1 MNSKII
7 GTGSYLPEAVRT
19 NDDLEKMV
27 DTSDEWITARTG
39 IKERRIANEQ
49 ETIAFMGKEAGVKAL
64 QAANLTAEDLDMII
78 VGTTSNQ
85 HAFPSAACEVQN
97 LLGIYNIPAFDV
109 SAACAGFTFALS
121 IADNFIKT
129 GSVKNIL
136 VIGADA
142 LANACDPTDRST
154 IILFGDGAGAAVL
167 TATTE
172 EGILSTHINS
182 DGRFGDL
189 LKLPYAQRGNA
200 DTINDA
206 YLTMAG
212 NDVFKVAVKKLSQVV
227 VDTLAAN
234 NIEKEEL
241 DWLVPHQANKRIISA
256 TAKKLRIPMEHV
268 IVTLDKHGNTS
279 AASVPLALDEG
290 VRSGKIKPGHLVL
303 LEAFGGGFTWGS
315 ALVRM

>member
-27 DTSDEWITARTG
+27 DTSDEWITTRTG
-39 IKERRIANEQ
+39 IKERRIANSQ
-49 ETIAFMGKEAGVKAL
+49 ETIAFMGKEAGLKAL
-64 QAANLTAEDLDMII
+64 QAANLSADDLDLII
-78 VGTTSNQ
+78 VGTTSN
-85 HAFPSAACEVQN
+85 HNAFPSAACEVQN
-97 LLGIYNIPAFDV
+97 LLGIHNIPAFDV
-109 SAACAGFTFALS
+109 SAACAGFTYALS
-121 IADNFIKT
+121 VADNFIKA
-129 GSVKNIL
+129 GSAKNVL
-136 VIGADA
+136 VIGADT
-142 LANACDPTDRST
+142 LANTCDPSDRST
-154 IILFGDGAGAAVL
+154 IILFGDGAGAAVVS
-167 TATTE
+167 ATEE

-189 LKLPYAQRGNA
+189 LKLPNAQRGNA
-200 DTINDA
+200 ETVDDA
-206 YLTMAG
+206 YMVMAG

-234 NIEKEEL
+234 NIAKEQL
-241 DWLVPHQANKRIISA
+241 DWLVPHQANMRIIAA
-256 TAKKLRIPMEHV
+256 TAKKLAMPMEQV

-290 VRSGKIKPGHLVL
+290 VRSGKIKPGQLVL

>member
-27 DTSDEWITARTG
+27 DTSDEWITTRTG
-39 IKERRIANEQ
+39 IKERRIANSQ
-49 ETIAFMGKEAGVKAL
+49 ETIAFMGKEAGLKAL
-64 QAANLTAEDLDMII
+64 QAANLSASDLDLII
-78 VGTTSNQ
+78 VGTTSN
-85 HAFPSAACEVQN
+85 HNAFPSAACEVQS

-109 SAACAGFTFALS
+109 SAACAGFTYALS
-121 IADNFIKT
+121 VADNFIKA
-129 GSVKNIL
+129 GSAKNVL
-136 VIGADA
+136 VIGADT
-142 LANACDPTDRST
+142 LANTCDPSDRST
-154 IILFGDGAGAAVL
+154 IILFGDGAGAAVV
-167 TATTE
+167 TATEE

-189 LKLPYAQRGNA
+189 LKLPNAQRGNA
-200 DTINDA
+200 ETVNDA
-206 YLTMAG
+206 YMVMAG

-234 NIEKEEL
+234 NIDRAEL
-241 DWLVPHQANKRIISA
+241 DWLVPHQANMRIIAA
-256 TAKKLRIPMEHV
+256 TAKKLAMPMEQV

-290 VRSGKIKPGHLVL
+290 VRSGRIKAGQLVL

>member
-7 GTGSYLPEAVRT
+7 GTGSYLPAAIRT

-27 DTSDEWITARTG
+27 DTSDEWITTRTG

-49 ETIAFMGKEAGVKAL
+49 ETIAFMGKEAGLKAL
-64 QAANLTAEDLDMII
+64 EAANINAEDLDLII

-85 HAFPSAACEVQN
+85 NAFPSAACEVQN
-97 LLGIYNIPAFDV
+97 LLGIYDIPAFDV
-109 SAACAGFTFALS
+109 SAACAGFTYALS
-121 IADNFIKT
+121 VADTFIKA
-129 GSVKNIL
+129 GSAKNVL

-142 LANACDPTDRST
+142 LANTCDPEDRST
-154 IILFGDGAGAAVL
+154 IIIFGDGAGAAVL
-167 TATTE
+167 TASE
-172 EGILSTHINS
+172 DEGILSTHMNA
-182 DGRFGDL
+182 DGRFADL
-189 LKLPYAQRGNA
+189 LKLPNAKRGNA
-200 DTINDA
+200 DTVNDA
-206 YLTMAG
+206 YMYMAG
-212 NDVFKVAVKKLSQVV
+212 NEVFKVAVKKLSQVV

-234 NIEKEEL
+234 NIEKEQL
-241 DWLVPHQANKRIISA
+241 DWLVPHQANVRIITA
-256 TAKKLRIPMEHV
+256 TAKKLHLPMEQV

-290 VRSGKIKPGHLVL
+290 VRSGKIKPGQLVL

>member
-1 MNSKII
+1 M
-7 GTGSYLPEAVRT
+7 T
-19 NDDLEKMV
+19 
-27 DTSDEWITARTG
+27 RTG
-39 IKERRIANEQ
+39 IKERRIANQ
-49 ETIAFMGKEAGVKAL
+49 DETIAFMAKEAGSKAL
-64 QAANLTAEDLDMII
+64 EAANLTAEDLDLII
-78 VGTTSNQ
+78 VGTTSN
-85 HAFPSAACEVQN
+85 HNAFPSAACEVQN

-109 SAACAGFTFALS
+109 SAACAGFTYALS
-121 IADNFIKT
+121 IADNFIKAGT
-129 GSVKNIL
+129 AKNVL

-142 LANACDPTDRST
+142 LADACDPTDRST
-154 IILFGDGAGAAVL
+154 IILFGDGAGAVVV
-167 TATTE
+167 TATE
-172 EGILSTHINS
+172 EQGILSTNINA

-189 LKLPYAQRGNA
+189 LKLPSAKRGNA
-200 DTINDA
+200 DAVNDA
-206 YLTMAG
+206 YMTMAG

-241 DWLVPHQANKRIISA
+241 DWLVPHQANMRIISA
-256 TAKKLRIPMEHV
+256 TAKKLNMSMEQV

-290 VRSGKIKPGHLVL
+290 VRSGRIKAGELVL

>member
-7 GTGSYLPEAVRT
+7 GTGSYLPAAIRT

-27 DTSDEWITARTG
+27 DTSDEWITTRTG

-49 ETIAFMGKEAGVKAL
+49 ETIAFMGKEAGLKAL
-64 QAANLTAEDLDMII
+64 EAANINAKDLDLII

-85 HAFPSAACEVQN
+85 NAFPSAACEVQN
-97 LLGIYNIPAFDV
+97 LLGIYDIPAFDV
-109 SAACAGFTFALS
+109 SAACAGFTYALS
-121 IADNFIKT
+121 VADTFIKA
-129 GSVKNIL
+129 GSAKNVL

-142 LANACDPTDRST
+142 LANTCDPEDRST
-154 IILFGDGAGAAVL
+154 IIIFGDGAGAAVL
-167 TATTE
+167 TASE
-172 EGILSTHINS
+172 DEGILSTHMNA
-182 DGRFGDL
+182 DGRFADL
-189 LKLPYAQRGNA
+189 LKLPNAKRGNA
-200 DTINDA
+200 DTVNDA
-206 YLTMAG
+206 YMYMAG
-212 NDVFKVAVKKLSQVV
+212 NEVFKVAVKKLSQVV

-234 NIEKEEL
+234 NIEKEQL
-241 DWLVPHQANKRIISA
+241 DWLVPHQANVRIITA
-256 TAKKLRIPMEHV
+256 TAKKLHLPMEQV

-290 VRSGKIKPGHLVL
+290 VRSGKIKPGQLVL

>member
-27 DTSDEWITARTG
+27 DTSDEWIMTRTG
-39 IKERRIANEQ
+39 IKERRIANQ
-49 ETIAFMGKEAGVKAL
+49 DETIAFMGKEAGLKAL
-64 QAANLTAEDLDMII
+64 EAANLTAEDLDLII
-78 VGTTSNQ
+78 VGTTSN
-85 HAFPSAACEVQN
+85 HNAFPSAACEVQN

-109 SAACAGFTFALS
+109 SAACAGFTYALS
-121 IADNFIKT
+121 IADNFIKAGT
-129 GSVKNIL
+129 AKNVL

-142 LANACDPTDRST
+142 LADACDPTDRST
-154 IILFGDGAGAAVL
+154 VILFGDGAGAVVV
-167 TATTE
+167 TATE
-172 EGILSTHINS
+172 EQGILSTNINA

-189 LKLPYAQRGNA
+189 LKLPSAKRGNA
-200 DTINDA
+200 DAVNDA
-206 YLTMAG
+206 YMTMAG

-234 NIEKEEL
+234 NVEKEEL
-241 DWLVPHQANKRIISA
+241 DWLVPHQANMRIISA
-256 TAKKLRIPMEHV
+256 TAKKLNMSMEQV

-290 VRSGKIKPGHLVL
+290 VRSGRIKAGQLVL

-315 ALVRM
+315 ALIRM

>member
-27 DTSDEWITARTG
+27 DTSDEWIMTRTG
-39 IKERRIANEQ
+39 IKERRIANQ
-49 ETIAFMGKEAGVKAL
+49 DETIAFMAKEAGSKAL
-64 QAANLTAEDLDMII
+64 EAANLTAEDLDLII
-78 VGTTSNQ
+78 VGTTSN
-85 HAFPSAACEVQN
+85 HNAFPSAACEVQN

-109 SAACAGFTFALS
+109 SAACAGFTYALS
-121 IADNFIKT
+121 IADNFIKA
-129 GSVKNIL
+129 GSAKNVL

-142 LANACDPTDRST
+142 LADACDPTDRST
-154 IILFGDGAGAAVL
+154 IILFGDGAGAVVV
-167 TATTE
+167 TATDE
-172 EGILSTHINS
+172 QGILSTNINA

-189 LKLPYAQRGNA
+189 LKLPSAKRGNA
-200 DTINDA
+200 DAVNDA
-206 YLTMAG
+206 YMTMAG

-241 DWLVPHQANKRIISA
+241 DWLVPHQANMRIISA
-256 TAKKLRIPMEHV
+256 TAKKLNMSMEQV

-290 VRSGKIKPGHLVL
+290 VRSGRIKAGELVL

>member
-7 GTGSYLPEAVRT
+7 GTGSYLPAAIRT

-27 DTSDEWITARTG
+27 DTSDEWITTRTG

-49 ETIAFMGKEAGVKAL
+49 ETIAFMGKEAGLKAL
-64 QAANLTAEDLDMII
+64 EAANINAEDLDLII

-85 HAFPSAACEVQN
+85 NAFPSAACEVQN

-109 SAACAGFTFALS
+109 SAACAGFTYALS
-121 IADNFIKT
+121 VADNFIKA
-129 GSVKNIL
+129 GSAKNVL

-142 LANACDPTDRST
+142 LADACDPTDRST
-154 IILFGDGAGAAVL
+154 IILFGDGAGAVVV
-167 TATTE
+167 TATE
-172 EGILSTHINS
+172 EQGILSTNINA

-189 LKLPYAQRGNA
+189 LKLPSAKRGNA
-200 DTINDA
+200 DAVNDA
-206 YLTMAG
+206 YMTMAG

-241 DWLVPHQANKRIISA
+241 DWLVPHQANMRIISA
-256 TAKKLRIPMEHV
+256 TAKKLNMSMEQV

>member
-27 DTSDEWITARTG
+27 DTSDEWITTRTG
-39 IKERRIANEQ
+39 IKERRIANKE
-49 ETIAFMGKEAGVKAL
+49 ETIAFMGKEAGLKAL
-64 QAANLTAEDLDMII
+64 EAANLSATDLDLIV

-97 LLGIYNIPAFDV
+97 LLGIHNIPAFDV
-109 SAACAGFTFALS
+109 SAACAGFTYALS
-121 IADNFIKT
+121 VADNFIKA
-129 GSVKNIL
+129 GSAKNVL

-142 LANACDPTDRST
+142 LAAACDPTDRST
-154 IILFGDGAGAAVL
+154 IVIFGDGAGAAVV
-167 TATTE
+167 TATEE
-172 EGILSTHINS
+172 EGILSTNINA

-189 LKLPYAQRGNA
+189 LKLPVVKRGDA
-200 DTINDA
+200 DTVHDA
-206 YLTMAG
+206 YMVMAG

-234 NIEKEEL
+234 NVDREAL
-241 DWLVPHQANKRIISA
+241 DWLVPHQANMRIIAA
-256 TAKKLRIPMEHV
+256 TAKKLRLPMEQV
-268 IVTLDKHGNTS
+268 IVTLEKHGNTS